1 MWNGS
6 VFPHHRCSTVLRV
19 PHLLDS
25 LPCPGHCPHTSSLQL
40 PGRGQDDLLQMTSA
54 LGQRLG
60 ERRQPTREDV
70 PGGPFLLLFLL
81 LPGSLPSLHIKAA
94 PPPRPLSLP
103 APLRPALQERAEGEV
118 ACSARRR
125 GDAGGG
131 AETAPSEIILS
142 PAAEERSCR
151 SRTLRRGLGGRQ
163 DGDRGG
169 GSHRA

>member
-1 MWNGS
+1 MFS
-6 VFPHHRCSTVLRV
+6 PLE
-19 PHLLDS
+19 PPQPLDS
-25 LPCPGHCPHTSSLQL
+25 WPCSDHCPHTSSLQL
-40 PGRGQDDLLQMTSA
+40 PGRGRDDLLQMTSA

-60 ERRQPTREDV
+60 ERRQPPREDV

-81 LPGSLPSLHIKAA
+81 LPGSLPSLHIKEP

-103 APLRPALQERAEGEV
+103 APLRRTLQERAEGE
-118 ACSARRR
+118 AARSARRR

-142 PAAEERSCR
+142 PAAEERSGP
-151 SRTLRRGLGGRQ
+151 SRLLRRGVAGRQ

-169 GSHRA
+169 GSRRA